1 MDLDPISEVFEEEFE
16 DCPESVHR
24 LIACLRE
31 ANEKVKQ
38 LSYIEEEVKI
48 NQAKQE
54 HLQLLCAEGSA
65 EIEALQQNI
74 AHLSTKVQAKDQE
87 LAALLQVNSEF
98 KQLLQSDSK
107 ATQTSSLTQS
117 SDTAKSTRAASDSE
131 GDNLSSCSKDTT
143 PQSSVHRPPKGR
155 YVPSTMRKL
164 KKPFL

>member
-1 MDLDPISEVFEEEFE
+1 MMDLDPISEVFEEEFE

-74 AHLSTKVQAKDQE
+74 AHLSGKVQAKDQE

-98 KQLLQSDSK
+98 KQLYREHQDCEGRLQELESDDSATGEYELQAKPIKLHKLALKDRMEQMIRAK
-107 ATQTSSLTQS
+107 APAT
-117 SDTAKSTRAASDSE
+117 
-131 GDNLSSCSKDTT
+131 N
-143 PQSSVHRPPKGR
+143 
-155 YVPSTMRKL
+155 
-164 KKPFL
+164 